1 MKIAITAEST
11 IDLTKELLDKF
22 EIKTVPF
29 QVILGEVQYKD
40 GEEISPSD
48 IFKYVEEKKVLPKT
62 SAINKEQYY
71 NFFNEIKK
79 DYDGIIHFSLSSGL
93 SSSCQNAMD
102 AAHSLEN
109 VYIVDTLSLS
119 TGIALL
125 AIYAKKLVDQGLEI
139 KEIYDKVVER
149 IPNLQASFVIEK
161 LNYLHK
167 GGRCSALSLFG
178 ANLMRIRPQIWLKDG
193 KMGVHRKYVGKI
205 EKVIENYCKD
215 TLNEFNNPDLD
226 VAFLTYTTASEGMI
240 ENAKKAL
247 QEKGF
252 KNIYETIAGAT
263 VTSHCGEHT
272 LGILYLNDGS
282 DNH

>member
-22 EIKTVPF
+22 DIKIIPF
-29 QVILGEVQYKD
+29 QVILGDVQYKD
-40 GEEISPSD
+40 GEEVSPSD
-48 IFKYVEEKKVLPKT
+48 IFKFVEEKKVLPKT

-71 NFFNEIKK
+71 NFFNEVKK

-109 VYIVDTLSLS
+109 VYVVDTLSLS

-125 AIYAKKLVDQGLEI
+125 AIYARKLADQDLEL
-139 KEIYDKVVER
+139 KEVYNKVVER
-149 IPNLQASFVIEK
+149 IPNLQASFIIEK

-167 GGRCSALSLFG
+167 GGRCSALALLG
-178 ANLMRIRPQIWLKDG
+178 ANIMRIRPQIWLKDG
-193 KMGVHRKYVGKI
+193 KMSVHKKYVGKI
-205 EKVIENYCKD
+205 EKVIENYCND
-215 TLNEFNNPDLD
+215 ALNEFNNPDLD
-226 VAFLTYTTASEGMI
+226 VAFVTYTTATEGMI

-247 QEKGF
+247 KEKGF
-252 KNIYETIAGAT
+252 KNIYETVAGAT